1 MKLRNVGHK
10 TVDMRKER
18 NYVSTIL
25 KNSNFKK
32 GKKLSDQTSIILN
45 SIGGIKEKLT
55 KILEKTK
62 MDA

>member
-18 NYVSTIL
+18 NYVSTSL